1 MSHIIYEYL
10 TASNPYYRIIDHSRP
25 GHIQTLTAHQN
36 LQDII
41 YKTIEYKNQKKY
53 FLLDEERLSFYR
65 FDIHETKDSP
75 YTIHEL
81 HEVVRH
87 KCDQV
92 KKKHHATGEKLLTFI
107 DTIYVNGEEKK
118 HLIGEQW
125 DVFFRIYIVYLN
137 TDIIHQFNSVY
148 GNFLEKDDVVLLP
161 QSMHT
166 TLFLRNT
173 LKKDNFLL
181 LYIRE
186 GQVKAIKVTH
196 GFYEHIYTL
205 NLGIDAVKKM
215 YKDNGIAQYWYKDY
229 DFIENNEL
237 AKQLVQETLEFYSQL
252 LCRWLQD
259 NFCTNTD
266 IILVSSMTKNGH
278 FLERFNKVYSKL
290 SENYIVPFHRAQN
303 LDTFGKNWEPE
314 DMDILVALNRI

>member
-1 MSHIIYEYL
+1 
-10 TASNPYYRIIDHSRP
+10 
-25 GHIQTLTAHQN
+25 
-36 LQDII
+36 
-41 YKTIEYKNQKKY
+41 
-53 FLLDEERLSFYR
+53 
-65 FDIHETKDSP
+65 
-75 YTIHEL
+75 
-81 HEVVRH
+81 
-87 KCDQV
+87 
-92 KKKHHATGEKLLTFI
+92 
-107 DTIYVNGEEKK
+107 
-118 HLIGEQW
+118 
-125 DVFFRIYIVYLN
+125 VFFRIYIVYLN

-186 GQVKAIKVTH
+186 SQVKAIKVTH
-196 GFYEHIYTL
+196 GFYEHMYTL

>member
-1 MSHIIYEYL
+1 MSDPE
-10 TASNPYYRIIDHSRP
+10 
-25 GHIQTLTAHQN
+25 HIQTLTIHDKLKN
-36 LQDII
+36 VI
-41 YKTIEYKNQKKY
+41 YKTVWQEKQKKY
-53 FLLDEERLSFYR
+53 FLLDEERFSFYR
-65 FDIHETKDSP
+65 FDMHETKDSP

-81 HEVVRH
+81 NAIVR
-87 KCDQV
+87 KQCEQV

-107 DTIYVNGEEKK
+107 DTIYVNGEEKQ
-118 HLIGEQW
+118 HLIGEQG
-125 DVFFRIYIVYLN
+125 DIFFRIYIVYLN
-137 TDIIHQFNSVY
+137 TDVIHTFNSIY
-148 GNFLEKDDVVLLP
+148 GDFLDKDEITLIP

-186 GQVKAIKVTH
+186 SQVKAIKVTH
-196 GFYEHIYTL
+196 GFYEHMYTL
-205 NLGIDAVKKM
+205 NLGIDSVKKM
-215 YKDNGIAQYWYKDY
+215 YKDNGIGNYWYKNY

-252 LCRWLQD
+252 LCKWLQD
-259 NFCTNTD
+259 NFCSNTD

-290 SENYIVPFHRAQN
+290 SNNYIVPFHRAQK
-303 LDTFGKNWEPE
+303 LERFGKNRDPE
-314 DMDILVALNRI
+314 DMDILVSLNRI